1 MNSQVVT
8 RLTARAAAL
17 PPRVQDLA
25 LALALVL
32 VNAASV
38 LPYRSQLHP
47 FWAALVLVIA
57 QCVPLAW
64 RRRWPLA
71 VLIVAGIP
79 RILYDQLAFA
89 YAPFPLANTIAFY
102 TAMVYCR
109 PAVRRVV
116 ILLVVIGSIESQV
129 SPGHTQPYDAVV
141 SALTTLGAWGA
152 AVVVR
157 NRQASVRVAESRAE
171 RAEAERDDDVA
182 RAAAAERTRIAREL
196 HDVVAH
202 HVSLM
207 AVQAEAATSLLPGR
221 PSEAAQSVEVIAA
234 TARQALTELR
244 RLLGVLRG
252 PADQLETA
260 PAMSLT
266 DLGAV
271 LDQVR
276 GSGLTVDLEVEGTPG
291 PLAPSVDLTAYRIIQ
306 EALTNTVRHANA
318 ARAVVT
324 LSFEPGFITVNI
336 TDTRRDAGTVPVV
349 NGTAARAVNG
359 TPVDGIPVDGSAV
372 DGSAERTA
380 AGIGTA
386 GNQAVAGPVR
396 RLRPGRHR
404 GTGRLLRRQP
414 RGGAHRLRRVRG
426 HGPAAGPVSTMSA
439 ASGPSPIRVLVADD
453 QELVRAGFCVILE
466 AADGISVVGEASN
479 GADAVAAVAAHHPD
493 VVLMDIRMPGMDGLE
508 ATRLITQGG
517 PDAGPKV
524 VMLTTFDLDDYV
536 YEALR
541 SGASGFLLKD
551 APRGDLIA
559 AVQAAAAG
567 NGLLAPSV
575 TRMLIESFARRPA
588 AAVPA
593 PTRLASLTAREK
605 DILLLVARGRSNAE
619 IARELFVGEATV
631 KTHIGHLLAKLG
643 LRDRVQA
650 VILAYETGLVVPGDF
665 RD

>member
-1 MNSQVVT
+1 M

-25 LALALVL
+25 LALALAL
-32 VNAASV
+32 VNVASV

-57 QCVPLAW
+57 QCLPLAW

-157 NRQASVRVAESRAE
+157 NRQASVQEAETRAE
-171 RAEAERDDDVA
+171 RAEAERDNDVA

-221 PSEAAQSVEVIAA
+221 PAEAAQSVEVIAA

-260 PAMSLT
+260 PAMSLA
-266 DLGAV
+266 DLGTV

-276 GSGLTVDLEVEGTPG
+276 GSGLAVDLAVEGTPG
-291 PLAPSVDLTAYRIIQ
+291 PLAPGVDLTAYRIIQ
-306 EALTNTVRHANA
+306 EALTNTVRHADA

-324 LSFEPGFITVNI
+324 LSYEPGFVTVNV
-336 TDTRRDAGTVPVV
+336 TDTRRGGSTVPVV
-349 NGTAARAVNG
+349 NGTVNRAVRTGPENGTAARAVDAG
-359 TPVDGIPVDGSAV
+359 PVDGAMNRAVDAGPVDGAMGHWFAGPASPRNGTTGNHAPLV
-372 DGSAERTA
+372 QSGGFGLAGIAERVASCGGSLAVGPTG
-380 AGIGTA
+380 AGGF
-386 GNQAVAGPVR
+386 AV
-396 RLRPGRHR
+396 
-404 GTGRLLRRQP
+404 
-414 RGGAHRLRRVRG
+414 
-426 HGPAAGPVSTMSA
+426 
-439 ASGPSPIRVLVADD
+439 
-453 QELVRAGFCVILE
+453 
-466 AADGISVVGEASN
+466 
-479 GADAVAAVAAHHPD
+479 
-493 VVLMDIRMPGMDGLE
+493 
-508 ATRLITQGG
+508 
-517 PDAGPKV
+517 
-524 VMLTTFDLDDYV
+524 
-536 YEALR
+536 
-541 SGASGFLLKD
+541 
-551 APRGDLIA
+551 
-559 AVQAAAAG
+559 
-567 NGLLAPSV
+567 
-575 TRMLIESFARRPA
+575 
-588 AAVPA
+588 
-593 PTRLASLTAREK
+593 TAR
-605 DILLLVARGRSNAE
+605 LPA
-619 IARELFVGEATV
+619 
-631 KTHIGHLLAKLG
+631 
-643 LRDRVQA
+643 Q
-650 VILAYETGLVVPGDF
+650 
-665 RD
+665 